1 MQITKIWDNLYLGS
15 HLDAQNLALLK
26 KIKITHILTVAA
38 ELKPMFPES
47 FTYLYIQ
54 ANDHKLFQLIK
65 YFDSI
70 AEFIDN
76 AIKNKG
82 IVFVHCKWG
91 ISRSPTSIIAYLI
104 KYHKMNP
111 FEARNLIKSRRE
123 FICPNPGFMEQL
135 ARYARLNGAENL
147 DKKVQVSL
155 DYDISKK
162 QLHHINIDAIN
173 RVSNQ
178 SIKRTP
184 PIHKNNHRFNTPT
197 IKKVSDVLSSN
208 NDKNQIEN
216 MAKVNNILQQNKY
229 IEKPK
234 EGKNFEVIPKV
245 LKSTIFSVFERLP
258 LVKSPSLAQ
267 KNPFPR
273 ISIISKTELP
283 APFIP
288 SQLKSRKSKFNN
300 SKRIISSVP
309 IRIVKGL

>member
-1 MQITKIWDNLYLGS
+1 MHITKIWDNLYLGS
-15 HLDAQNLALLK
+15 YLDAQNLALLR

-47 FTYLYIQ
+47 FTYLHIQ

-111 FEARNLIKSRRE
+111 FEARNLIKSHRE

-147 DKKVQVSL
+147 DKKVKIAI

-173 RVSNQ
+173 TVSNQ

-184 PIHKNNHRFNTPT
+184 LILKNNHRFNTPNA
-197 IKKVSDVLSSN
+197 KRAPDVLSSSN
-208 NDKNQIEN
+208 TKNQIQK
-216 MAKVNNILQQNKY
+216 MGKVNSILQQNRY

-234 EGKNFEVIPKV
+234 EGKNFEVMPKV
-245 LKSTIFSVFERLP
+245 LKSNIFSVFERLP

-267 KNPFPR
+267 KSLFPH
-273 ISIISKTELP
+273 ISIISKTEIP
-283 APFIP
+283 AAFKP
-288 SQLKSRKSKFNN
+288 SQIKLRENQFNN
-300 SKRIISSVP
+300 FKRIISSVP
-309 IRIVKGL
+309 IRIGKGL